1 MPQLF
6 RVGDL
11 ARQMN
16 LPVEELVFK
25 LRSIGVDIS
34 KPEDTL
40 DLATVKSIITG
51 ETLQRR
57 PREVIVRKEPT
68 AAEEQKKAPA
78 PAVDRLKRRRPTRRS
93 VDEELPDEVP
103 NLAAMSLPASQPA
116 ARPPGATIAGDAASA
131 EGATATAATGLE
143 PPPAAV
149 APAPVTATPIAAV
162 TSEPAHPVAA
172 PEVAPERAPEAAAE
186 KPTKP
191 KRGTK
196 AAAKKAAE
204 AETQA
209 EAPAPGAFAHAA
221 TPAPPAKAAH
231 AAEHPP
237 VAEKPAT
244 KAAAAKAGAAK
255 AAAAAPAPV
264 KTPAPAREA
273 AKTPLESQ
281 LRELSDEEVKARIM
295 AAKQAAQQKATEK
308 TPATPR
314 GKTSRKAKSAADAD
328 EIRDLLAKFEESKVR
343 AKSDG
348 PAAPTTTSVPQGRG
362 RQVHRQRRERGE
374 APTAQRAITVEF
386 RDGQKPEGPVYL
398 SEAVTVRE
406 LAEKLNVLVKDLM
419 AYLISKK
426 IFVVANQ
433 ALPQEL
439 AEQICEE
446 LGIEAMV
453 ISFEEEIDLE
463 QEEAATGSGTLEP
476 RPPVVTVMGHV
487 DHGKTSL
494 LDAIRS
500 TRVAVGEAGGI
511 TQHIGASRVVH
522 NGKPIVFID
531 TPGHEAF
538 TQMRARGAKIT
549 DIVVLVVAADDGV
562 MPQTVEAISH
572 ARAARVPII
581 VAVNKIDKPGANAD
595 RIKQA
600 LASHEVLVEGW
611 GGEVPVAEVSALKN
625 IGINDLLDVILLV
638 AEMQNFRATQEGPA
652 RGTVLEARKE
662 RGRGVVATVLVQQ
675 GTLAQGDYFFAG
687 ATYGR
692 VRAMVDTARKPLRQ
706 AGPTDAAE
714 IMGLENIPD
723 AGDTFQV
730 VENEARAREVASYR
744 KGKQREEQM
753 AAGRKVSLEGLMDKI
768 KSDEVKALN
777 VVLKADV
784 QGSVEV
790 LRETL
795 VKLSTDEVAVNLIH
809 ASAGAINANDILLA
823 SASQAV
829 VIGFN
834 VRPERSA
841 KELADREGV
850 DVRLYTV
857 IYHLTEDIQKAM
869 VGLLKPTF
877 REEDLGHAEVRKV
890 FKVTKVGTIA
900 GCMVTGGVIQRSA
913 KARLLRDNVV
923 VWEGGIAS
931 LRREKDDASEVKNGF
946 ECGIGL
952 ERFQDIKEGDVIES
966 YRTVEVAREM

>member
-16 LPVEELVFK
+16 LTVDELIFK
-25 LRSIGVDIS
+25 LRSIGVDVT
-34 KPEDTL
+34 KPDDTL

-68 AAEEQKKAPA
+68 AAEELKKAPA
-78 PAVDRLKRRRPTRRS
+78 PTVPGLKRRRPTRRS
-93 VDEELPDEVP
+93 TDEELPDEVP
-103 NLAAMSLPASQPA
+103 NLAAMSLPASAPA
-116 ARPPGATIAGDAASA
+116 ARPPASA
-131 EGATATAATGLE
+131 ADDVTAAEE
-143 PPPAAV
+143 PAAAGEAEPQPPAVVTEAPAAAPEGETPAPPAA
-149 APAPVTATPIAAV
+149 ALAAEQPAADA
-162 TSEPAHPVAA
+162 EK
-172 PEVAPERAPEAAAE
+172 AE
-186 KPTKP
+186 KP
-191 KRGTK
+191 KRATK
-196 AAAKKAAE
+196 ATAKKAAE
-204 AETQA
+204 AAPAEPKAAA
-209 EAPAPGAFAHAA
+209 EAPQP
-221 TPAPPAKAAH
+221 PPAKAAEE
-231 AAEHPP
+231 APP
-237 VAEKPAT
+237 TAVAEKGHPKPAAAKAAG
-244 KAAAAKAGAAK
+244 KAAAAS
-255 AAAAAPAPV
+255 APAP
-264 KTPAPAREA
+264 TPAPAPPAAKPAPVREA
-273 AKTPLESQ
+273 ARTPLESQ

-308 TPATPR
+308 PAAPVR
-314 GKTSRKAKSAADAD
+314 GKASRKAKSAADAD

-343 AKSDG
+343 AKSDT
-348 PAAPTTTSVPQGRG
+348 PTAPVTTAVPPGRG
-362 RQVHRQRRERGE
+362 RQIHRQRRERGE
-374 APTAQRAITVEF
+374 APTQQRAVTVEF

-426 IFVVANQ
+426 ILVVANQ

-439 AEQICEE
+439 AEKICEE

-453 ISFEEEIDLE
+453 ISFEQEIDLE
-463 QEEAATGSGTLEP
+463 QEETVTGGGKLES

-511 TQHIGASRVVH
+511 TQHIGASHVVH

-581 VAVNKIDKPGANAD
+581 VAINKIDKPGANID

-600 LASHEVLVEGW
+600 LAGHEVLVEGW
-611 GGEVPVAEVSALKN
+611 GGEVPVAEVSALKHT
-625 IGINDLLDVILLV
+625 GINDLLDVILLV

-675 GTLAQGDYFFAG
+675 GTLSQGDYFFAG

-692 VRAMVDTARKPLRQ
+692 VRAMVDTNRKPLRQ

-714 IMGLENIPD
+714 IMGLEAIPD

-744 KGKQREEQM
+744 QGKQREEQL
-753 AAGRKVSLEGLMDKI
+753 ASNRKVSLEGLMDKI

-900 GCMVTGGVIQRSA
+900 GCLVVGGAIQRSA

-923 VWEGGIAS
+923 VWEGAIAS
-931 LRREKDDASEVKNGF
+931 LRREKDDVSEVKNGF

>member
-16 LPVEELVFK
+16 LTIDELVFK
-25 LRSIGVDIS
+25 LRSIGVDVT

-57 PREVIVRKEPT
+57 PREVIVRKEPA
-68 AAEEQKKAPA
+68 AAEDQKKAPA
-78 PAVDRLKRRRPTRRS
+78 APVDRLKRRRPTRRS
-93 VDEELPDEVP
+93 TDEELPDEVP
-103 NLAAMSLPASQPA
+103 NLAAMSLPASAPA
-116 ARPPGATIAGDAASA
+116 ARSATSPLAA
-131 EGATATAATGLE
+131 EGLVVDELAVVSLIEAAPVAEAALAVE
-143 PPPAAV
+143 PPPPPPVVEVV
-149 APAPVTATPIAAV
+149 AQPELVPTP
-162 TSEPAHPVAA
+162 
-172 PEVAPERAPEAAAE
+172 E
-186 KPTKP
+186 KPAKP
-191 KRGTK
+191 KKAGK
-196 AAAKKAAE
+196 AAAKHEPAAAE
-204 AETQA
+204 AATSPKSA
-209 EAPAPGAFAHAA
+209 TAPERKPE
-221 TPAPPAKAAH
+221 KA
-231 AAEHPP
+231 P
-237 VAEKPAT
+237 VAEGPVAVKAT
-244 KAAAAKAGAAK
+244 AAKTAASGK
-255 AAAAAPAPV
+255 AAAAPALAR
-264 KTPAPAREA
+264 PAGPRD

-281 LRELSDEEVKARIM
+281 LRELSDEEVRARIM
-295 AAKQAAQQKATEK
+295 AAKQAALQKPAEK
-308 TPATPR
+308 PTVR

-343 AKSDG
+343 AKADG
-348 PAAPTTTSVPQGRG
+348 TPVSPQPVVVQSRG
-362 RQVHRQRRERGE
+362 RFQRPRRERGE
-374 APTAQRAITVEF
+374 APVAQRTVTVEF
-386 RDGQKPEGPVYL
+386 RDGLKPEGPIYL

-419 AYLISKK
+419 AYLIFKK
-426 IFVVANQ
+426 ILVTANQ

-439 AEQICEE
+439 AEQICED

-463 QEEAATGSGTLEP
+463 QEEADSGAGKLEH
-476 RPPVVTVMGHV
+476 RPPIVTVMGHV

-511 TQHIGASRVVH
+511 TQHIGASRVTH

-562 MPQTVEAISH
+562 MPQTIEAISH

-581 VAVNKIDKPGANAD
+581 VAINKIDKPGANAE

-600 LASHEVLVEGW
+600 LATQEVMVEGW
-611 GGEVPVAEVSALKN
+611 GGEVPVVEVSATKE

-638 AEMQNFRATQEGPA
+638 AELQDLKAVQEGMA

-675 GTLAQGDYFFAG
+675 GSLCQGNIFFAG

-692 VRAMVDTARKPLRQ
+692 VRAMVDTNRKPLRQ
-706 AGPTDAAE
+706 AGPADAAE
-714 IMGLENIPD
+714 IMGFEDIPE

-730 VENEARAREVASYR
+730 VESEARAREVASYR
-744 KGKQREEQM
+744 QGKHRDEQM
-753 AAGRKVSLEGLMDKI
+753 VANRKVSLEGLMDKI
-768 KSDEVKALN
+768 KSDEVRALN

-790 LRETL
+790 LRDTL
-795 VKLSTDEVAVNLIH
+795 TKLSTDEVAVNLIH

-841 KELADREGV
+841 KELAEREGV

-869 VGLLKPTF
+869 VGLLKPTY
-877 REEDLGHAEVRKV
+877 REEDLGHAEVRQV
-890 FKVTKVGTIA
+890 FKITKVGTVA
-900 GCMVTGGVIQRSA
+900 GCLVTDGVIQRSA

-923 VWEGGIAS
+923 VWEGGLSS
-931 LRREKDDASEVKNGF
+931 LHRFKDDVSEVKNGF

-952 ERFQDIKEGDVIES
+952 ERFQDIKAGDVIES
-966 YRTVEVAREM
+966 YRTVEVVREM